1 MLLDYAYEQEE
12 LLTKGHAIVYSIV
25 GALWPLYFLSEIAI
39 YFIKQYQQE
48 RNEKKK
54 NRYNDR
60 ERKEREGEEKRGGKE
75 EKRILFLI

>member
-1 MLLDYAYEQEE
+1 MLLDYAYEQGE

-48 RNEKKK
+48 RNEKKRIDIMIEK
-54 NRYNDR
+54 
-60 ERKEREGEEKRGGKE
+60 ERKEKEKKKE
-75 EKRILFLI
+75 EERKRREFFF